1 MTDRIIEIS
10 DTAAGLT
17 LENGLLKA
25 SFPDR
30 PQVTVPVAEIQC
42 LILANPAIRISGAL
56 LAALAENK
64 AVVLISGPNRMPAA
78 MQFPLS
84 GNYLQTER
92 FHAQI
97 DAPKPLSK
105 RLWQT
110 IVKAKIVRQ
119 ADLLMECRQQD
130 FGLYSLPAKVL
141 SGDPQNVEAR
151 AAAIYWKHLFNRPF
165 TRDRSAPDS
174 NLLLNYGY
182 AVLRAMT
189 ARACCA
195 AGLHPTL
202 GVNHHN
208 RYDPFCLADDLMEP
222 FRPVVDRAV
231 RNLNPDNL
239 EIAGLPAAARREIL
253 SALLGKVPASAG
265 RWDLTD
271 LLRISAE
278 QTAKSFQTG
287 EIALEY

>member
-10 DTAAGLT
+10 NTAANLT
-17 LENGLLKA
+17 LDNGLLKA
-25 SFPDR
+25 AAPDQ
-30 PQVTVPVAEIQC
+30 PPVSVPVAEIQC

-64 AVVLISGPNRMPAA
+64 AVVLISGSNRMPVA
-78 MQFPLS
+78 MQFPLT

-97 DAPKPLSK
+97 DAPKPLIK

-110 IVKAKIVRQ
+110 VVKAKISRQ
-119 ADLLMECRQQD
+119 ADLLCEFNKSD
-130 FGLYSLPAKVL
+130 FGLHSLEGRVF
-141 SGDPQNVEAR
+141 SGDSQNIEAR
-151 AAAIYWKHLFNRPF
+151 AAAVYWKHLFLYPF
-165 TRDRSAPDS
+165 TRDRSAHDS

-195 AGLHPTL
+195 AGLHPTI
-202 GVNHHN
+202 GINHHN

-222 FRPVVDRAV
+222 FRPVVDRIV
-231 RNLNPDNL
+231 RKLNPDNL
-239 EIAGLPAAARREIL
+239 EIAELNQTFRKEIL
-253 SALLGKVPASAG
+253 SALLDKIQTSSG
-265 RWDLTD
+265 RWTLTD
-271 LLRISAE
+271 LLRLSAE
-278 QTAKSFQTG
+278 QTAKSFQSG
-287 EIALEY
+287 EVALHY

>member
-10 DTAAGLT
+10 DTAASLT
-17 LENGLLKA
+17 LDNGLLKA
-25 SFPDR
+25 AAPDQA
-30 PQVTVPVAEIQC
+30 PVSVPVAEIQC

-64 AVVLISGPNRMPAA
+64 AVVLISGSNRMPVA
-78 MQFPLS
+78 MQFPLT

-97 DAPKPLSK
+97 DAPKPLIK

-110 IVKAKIVRQ
+110 VVKAKISRQ
-119 ADLLMECRQQD
+119 ADLLCEFNKSD
-130 FGLYSLPAKVL
+130 FRLHSLEGRVF
-141 SGDPQNVEAR
+141 SGDPQNIEAR
-151 AAAIYWKHLFNRPF
+151 AAAVYWKHLFLCPF
-165 TRDRSAPDS
+165 TRDRSAQDS

-195 AGLHPTL
+195 AGLHPTI
-202 GVNHHN
+202 GINHHN

-222 FRPVVDRAV
+222 FRPVVDRIV
-231 RNLNPDNL
+231 RKLNPDNL
-239 EIAGLPAAARREIL
+239 EIPELDQKSKKEIL
-253 SALLGKVPASAG
+253 SALLDKIQTSSG
-265 RWDLTD
+265 RWTLPD

-278 QTAKSFQTG
+278 QTAKSFQSG
-287 EIALEY
+287 EVALHY